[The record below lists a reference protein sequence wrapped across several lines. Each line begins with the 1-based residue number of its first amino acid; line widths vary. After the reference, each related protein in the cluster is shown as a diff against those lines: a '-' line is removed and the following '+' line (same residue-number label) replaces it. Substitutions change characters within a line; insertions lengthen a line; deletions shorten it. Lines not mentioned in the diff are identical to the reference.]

1 MKLNR
6 IKVHNQSQ
14 THISDV
20 FLAFLTI
27 LIINLPRKCQNGSIS
42 KTVNYAASIQ
52 KQHSQLD
59 LKLFINISKIILL
72 HILIITLMN
81 SCSSNILAR
90 LKKMHEIKINLDSSI
105 KCVLSVC
112 LLGVRIDRI
121 IVFYFISYGLEISI
135 DLQIYQTSRTYRI

>member
-52 KQHSQLD
+52 KQHSRLD
-59 LKLFINISKIILL
+59 LKLLYLLKFINISKIILL
-72 HILIITLMN
+72 HILIITLIN

-121 IVFYFISYGLEISI
+121 IVFYFISYGLEI
-135 DLQIYQTSRTYRI
+135 